1 MFRTRR
7 QRRYLLP
14 TGICLLLASGPVVA
28 QQSDDYLR
36 QLDEEAG
43 DLSLDRK
50 TRNEDRIEKNMRS
63 ATGLAEVPVDEA
75 DKARVL
81 DGGLSREDFESMLR
95 KNYFGSYSFYR
106 RLNEENRARI
116 HQRYLQ
122 DADPVKLRKAILE
135 SLKRQR
141 GKP

>member
-1 MFRTRR
+1 MFMSR
-7 QRRYLLP
+7 QRRKYLLP
-14 TGICLLLASGPVVA
+14 TGICLLLASGIVAA

-50 TRNEDRIEKNMRS
+50 TRNKDRIEKNMRS
-63 ATGLAEVPVDEA
+63 AAGLAEVPVDDAAEA
-75 DKARVL
+75 EAL
-81 DGGLSREDFESMLR
+81 GTGLSRKDFEEMLR

-106 RLNEENRARI
+106 RLNEENQARI